1 MSGETFVGSY
11 LIERLAQLGLKSIF
25 GVPGGNLFL
34 VILHITQSNHASDY
48 ELTFLDLIAKA
59 GLEWKGNP
67 NELNAAYAADGYARI
82 SNGIGALVTTYGPGE
97 LSALCGI
104 AGSYCEYV
112 PVLHIVGYPSVEI
125 MKGHKI
131 MHHSLG
137 HGTFT

>member
-1 MSGETFVGSY
+1 MSCKDCANLDSSPS
-11 LIERLAQLGLKSIF
+11 LGCLEVSC
-25 GVPGGNLFL
+25 PTLFCFP
-34 VILHITQSNHASDY
+34 IGFDHASDY
-48 ELTFLDLIAKA
+48 ELALLDLIPKA

-104 AGSYCEYV
+104 AGAYCEYV

>member
-1 MSGETFVGSY
+1 MPGETFVGSY
-11 LIERLAQLGLKSIF
+11 VMERLGQLGLKSIF
-25 GVPGGNLFL
+25 GVPG
-34 VILHITQSNHASDY
+34 DY
-48 ELTFLDLIAKA
+48 ELTLLDLVAKA

>member
-1 MSGETFVGSY
+1 MAPYNFSVSQQFDSV
-11 LIERLAQLGLKSIF
+11 L
-25 GVPGGNLFL
+25 
-34 VILHITQSNHASDY
+34 DY
-48 ELTFLDLIAKA
+48 ELALLDLIPRA

-67 NELNAAYAADGYARI
+67 SELNAAYAADGYARI

-112 PVLHIVGYPSVEI
+112 PVLHIVGYPSVEL